1 MKATKTP
8 ETKESIGEG
17 MLLFIKSTLENV
29 DLLPRYTEDLDTL
42 DSLLDSVEADLEA
55 LLSIARAAQKYDF
68 RSADV
73 RAIERLLREYRRRR
87 YDVIAP
93 DLARMRSGE
102 ASKLREE
109 IFGRLLPLRRRI
121 RRWMRED

>member
-1 MKATKTP
+1 MKAAKTP

-17 MLLFIKSTLENV
+17 MLLFIRSTLENT

-55 LLSIARAAQKYDF
+55 LLSIARAATKYDF
-68 RSADV
+68 RNV
-73 RAIERLLREYRRRR
+73 KTIEKLLREFRRRR

-93 DLARMRSGE
+93 DLARMRSEE

-109 IFGRLLPLRRRI
+109 IFGKLLPLRRKI
-121 RRWMRED
+121 RRWAGI